1 MKEAAQAQGSYPGHR
16 EADIALRDGSTVHV
30 RPVRPEDEEAL
41 HEFLSG
47 LSEES
52 RVFRFFSGGTDLRES
67 AHLMA
72 DVDYRGRYG
81 LVATR
86 DEGRLVGQG
95 TYLESAPG
103 RAEVAFTI
111 ADEMQGRG
119 LGTILLA
126 HLAEVAEESGI
137 DVFEAEVMAQNHK
150 MIEVFRESGLPVEM
164 RAEYG
169 AIRVE
174 LPTSLAGP
182 AVQSFEERDRLA
194 AVASVRRFLEPRSV
208 AVVGA
213 SRRRGTVGGE
223 LFHNM
228 LDAGFDGVVYP
239 VNPGAEVVQSV
250 RAYPGVA
257 TLPEAVDVAV
267 IAVPAADVVDVA
279 KDCGAAGIQA
289 LVVISSGFAEVGPEG
304 AELQRRL
311 LAVCRGAGMRLIG
324 PNCLGI
330 LNTGEGTRMNA
341 TFAPRMPPP
350 GNVGFATQSGALG
363 LALIDL
369 ATERSLGVSSFA
381 SIGNRADITANDLLE
396 YWESD
401 ERTEVALLYIESFS
415 DPRRFSRL
423 ARRMGR
429 RLPIVAVKSGRS
441 TAGQRGTASH
451 TGALLSASDVTVDA
465 LFEQSGVIRT
475 DSLADLLD
483 VASLLANQ
491 PLPAGPRV
499 GIVTNAG
506 GPGIMCADACEAA
519 GLEVPPLPDDVQKS
533 LGSALAPE
541 ASLANPVDLIAT
553 ATAEHYRR
561 AIAELAACEELDAL
575 IVIFIRPLL
584 TRAEDVA
591 ESIRAAVAELPRE
604 IPVQTVFMSA
614 EDQRAMASRT
624 GTPTHLY
631 PEDAARALG
640 RVMRHV
646 RWRAVPTE
654 EPARFPGSR
663 EGEAAGVIASALADG
678 RGWLRMDEIATLLDC
693 HGIAVPAWRRAPDAV
708 EAAAAAAELGGF
720 VALKAE
726 GSEIVHKSE
735 LGAVRTG
742 LAGPGEVEAAA
753 SEMDARLAAAG
764 VERETFL
771 VQSMVEGGVELIVGV
786 VGDAV
791 FGPVLACGAGGT
803 TAELLRDVAVR
814 VCPLT
819 GTDARE
825 MVRSLAIFPLLE
837 GYRGAEGADLGSLE
851 ELVLRVSAMVDAH
864 AEIAELD
871 LNPVLALPEGAMAVD
886 ARIRV
891 EAEPP
896 PRPWPST
903 WKLGDPLPA

>member
-1 MKEAAQAQGSYPGHR
+1 MSGSGESQRTYPGHR
-16 EADIALRDGSTVHV
+16 ETDIALRDGSTVHV
-30 RPVRPEDEEAL
+30 RPVRPADEDAL
-41 HEFLSG
+41 FEFLSG
-47 LSEES
+47 LSSES
-52 RVFRFFSGGTDLRES
+52 RVFRFFSGGADLR
-67 AHLMA
+67 AAARLMA
-72 DVDYRGRYG
+72 DVDYGGRYG

-95 TYLESAPG
+95 AYLESTPG

-126 HLAEVAEESGI
+126 HLAEVAEEHDI
-137 DVFEAEVMAQNHK
+137 DVFEAEVMAENHK

-164 RAEYG
+164 RADYG

-174 LPTSLAGP
+174 LPTSLSAM

-194 AVASVRRFLEPRSV
+194 ALASVRRFLEPRSV

-250 RAYPGVA
+250 RAYPSVA
-257 TLPEAVDVAV
+257 SLPDAVDVAV
-267 IAVPAADVVDVA
+267 IAVPAADVVDAA
-279 KDCGAAGIQA
+279 KECAASGVPA

-304 AELQRRL
+304 AELQKRL

-330 LNTGEGTRMNA
+330 LNTGGEARLNA
-341 TFAPRMPPP
+341 TFAPRMPPA

-369 ATERSLGVSSFA
+369 ATERALGVSSFA
-381 SIGNRADITANDLLE
+381 SIGNRADVTANDLLE

-401 ERTEVALLYIESFS
+401 DRTEVALLYIESFS

-475 DSLADLLD
+475 DSLAELLD

-491 PLPAGPRV
+491 PLPTGPRV

-519 GLEVPPLPDDVQKS
+519 GLEVPPLPEAVQES
-533 LGSALAPE
+533 LRSALAPE

-561 AIAELAACEELDAL
+561 AIAELAACEEIDAL
-575 IVIFIRPLL
+575 VVIFIRPLL

-591 ESIRAAVAELPRE
+591 ESIRAAIAELPRE

-614 EDQRAMASRT
+614 EDHRAMAHRT

-646 RWRAVPTE
+646 RWRAKPAE
-654 EPARFPGSR
+654 DPARFPESR
-663 EGEAAGVIASALADG
+663 DGEAAGVIAAALADG

-693 HGIAVPAWRRAPDAV
+693 HGIAVPAWRRVPDADG
-708 EAAAAAAELGGF
+708 AAAAAAELGGS

-726 GSEIVHKSE
+726 GPEIIHKSE
-735 LGAVRTG
+735 LGAVRLG
-742 LAGPGEVEAAA
+742 LADAGQVARAAG
-753 SEMDARLAAAG
+753 EMDERLADAG
-764 VERETFL
+764 AGRESFL
-771 VQSMVEGGVELIVGV
+771 VQRMVEDGVELIVGV
-786 VGDAV
+786 VGDDV

-803 TAELLRDVAVR
+803 TAELLKDVAVR

-819 GTDARE
+819 RTDARE
-825 MVRSLAIFPLLE
+825 MVHRLAVFPLLE
-837 GYRGAEGADLGSLE
+837 GYRGAEGADLGALE
-851 ELVLRVSAMVDAH
+851 ELILRVSAMVECHD
-864 AEIAELD
+864 EIAELD
-871 LNPVLALPEGAMAVD
+871 LNPVLARPDGTVAVD

-891 EAEPP
+891 EAGPP

-903 WKLGDPLPA
+903 WKLGDSLPA